1 MNIGL
6 DVDGVLVDTQTF
18 QLREGKKYFG
28 KKYGISAK
36 TPDMFEVMDVFE
48 CTKKQREA
56 FWIRYIWKYCL
67 KEPMTKDAAR
77 VVNQLRKEG
86 HRVVIITSRVHT
98 TERGVTGK
106 LFRWMVKHWLK
117 KNHLTYD
124 AILFSEEKGCGVD
137 KLRVC
142 EENDIDVMVDDSPE
156 NLYEVDKS
164 KKVLCYDTAWNKECR
179 DLDGCRVKDFGEL
192 YRKMQEIN
200 REIL

>member
-36 TPDMFEVMDVFE
+36 NPDMFEVMDVFE

-98 TERGVTGK
+98 TACK
-106 LFRWMVKHWLK
+106 
-117 KNHLTYD
+117 
-124 AILFSEEKGCGVD
+124 
-137 KLRVC
+137 
-142 EENDIDVMVDDSPE
+142 
-156 NLYEVDKS
+156 
-164 KKVLCYDTAWNKECR
+164 
-179 DLDGCRVKDFGEL
+179 
-192 YRKMQEIN
+192 
-200 REIL
+200 